1 MQKMLY
7 ALVLWLPLVTTAQQ
21 GFQVTVQEVSFTG
34 LPSVQSFAVGTHG
47 GLWLLVGGRAD
58 GLHQRQPFASFLAEG
73 NNTQMHVVDR
83 VAGQVWSVA
92 LSSLPTSVQEQ
103 LQSTNMAW
111 YQRDTV
117 LYLVGGY
124 GYSATAADHIT
135 HGRLTALN
143 IPGCVA
149 AVQAGG
155 SLAPHVRSVADSRM
169 AVTGG
174 NLGLIGST
182 FHLVGGQYFE
192 GRYNP
197 MGPNHGP
204 GFIQEYTEAVRRFG
218 VNDDGT
224 SLAVVSYTETSDPA
238 ELHRRDN
245 NMLPQIFPDGSF
257 GYTAFSGVFQP
268 TVDLPWLNTVNITA
282 TGHQAVAG
290 FNQMLSQY
298 HSAKMAVHDASSG
311 RMHSLFFGGMSRYR
325 YDAQG
330 NLITDDAV
338 PFVNTISVVTRTT
351 DGTMT
356 ELQLPQTM
364 PGLLGAGAEFIPA
377 AGMPYLPS
385 GILDLAALPM
395 GPQVVGHILGG
406 IESTADNIFFVNNGT
421 QSHAS
426 TRLFEVVI
434 EREETTAVA
443 RPVRATDVLQLHVA
457 PNPASNELQ
466 FTVRSLYPAQGT
478 ALLVA
483 TDGRTVLSQALWL
496 HAAGAQPLSM
506 PLRHVAPGNYL
517 LRVCDTGFCVDEPV
531 SVLGQ

>member
-1 MQKMLY
+1 MRNMLI
-7 ALVLWLPLVTTAQQ
+7 AAMLLLPLVTIAQQ
-21 GFQVTVQEVSFTG
+21 GFQLTVQEVPFTG

-47 GLWLLVGGRAD
+47 AQWLLVGGRAD

-73 NNTQMHVVDR
+73 NNAQMHVVDR
-83 VAGQVWSVA
+83 MAGQVWSVG
-92 LSSLPTSVQEQ
+92 LSSLPTAVQEQ

-111 YQRDTV
+111 YQLDTV
-117 LYLVGGY
+117 LYLIGGY

-149 AVQAGG
+149 AVQAGS
-155 SLAPHVRSVADSRM
+155 SLAPHVRSVSDTRM

-218 VNDDGT
+218 INDNGT
-224 SLAVVSYTETSDPA
+224 TMAVVSYTETSDPA

-257 GYTAFSGVFQP
+257 GYTIFSGVFQP

-298 HSAKMAVHDASSG
+298 HSAKIAVHDAASG
-311 RMHSLFFGGMSRYR
+311 RMHSVFFGGMSRYR
-325 YDAQG
+325 YNAQG
-330 NLITDDAV
+330 DLVTDDAV
-338 PFVNTISVVTRTT
+338 PFVNTISVVTRAS
-351 DGTMT
+351 DGTMS

-364 PGLLGAGAEFIPA
+364 PGLLGAGAEFVPA
-377 AGMPYLPS
+377 TGLPYLPS
-385 GILDLAALPM
+385 GILDLVTLPM
-395 GPQVVGHILGG
+395 GPQVVGHIIGG
-406 IESTADNIFFVNNGT
+406 IESTADNIFFVNDGT

-434 EREETTAVA
+434 ERQETTVVA
-443 RPVRATDVLQLHVA
+443 QSVHATDVLQLNVA
-457 PNPASNELQ
+457 PNPASDELR
-466 FTVRSLYPAQGT
+466 FAIGSLYPSQGM
-478 ALLVA
+478 AYLMG
-483 TDGRTVLSQALWL
+483 TDGRTVISQPIYI
-496 HAAGAQPLSM
+496 HGAGGQEVLM
-506 PLRHVAPGNYL
+506 PLRQVAPGNYL
-517 LRVCDTGFCVDEPV
+517 LRVCDSGFCVDEQV
-531 SVLGQ
+531 SVQDQ

>member
-1 MQKMLY
+1 M
-7 ALVLWLPLVTTAQQ
+7 ALWLPFVAAAQQ
-21 GFQVTVQEVSFTG
+21 GFQVTVQEVPFDG

-47 GLWLLVGGRAD
+47 DRWLLVGGRAD
-58 GLHQRQPFASFLAEG
+58 GLHQRQPFASFLAAG
-73 NNTQMHVVDR
+73 NNAQLHVVDR
-83 VAGQVWSVA
+83 AAEQVWSVS
-92 LSSLPTSVQEQ
+92 LSTLPTAVQEQ
-103 LQSTNMAW
+103 LQSTNMEW
-111 YQRDTV
+111 YQLDTV

-135 HGRLTALN
+135 HGRLTAIN
-143 IPGCVA
+143 IPGCVSA
-149 AVQAGG
+149 IQAGT
-155 SLAPHVRSVADSRM
+155 SLAPHVRSVADTRM

-197 MGPNHGP
+197 MGPDHGP
-204 GFIQEYTEAVRRFG
+204 GFVQEYTEAVRRFAI
-218 VNDDGT
+218 NDNGT
-224 SLAVVSYTETSDPA
+224 TLSVVSYTETSDPA

-268 TVDLPWLNTVNITA
+268 TVDLPWLNTVNISA
-282 TGHQAVAG
+282 SGHQAVAG

-298 HSAKMAVHDASSG
+298 HSAKLAVHDAAAG
-311 RMHSLFFGGMSRYR
+311 RMHSVFFGGMSRYR
-325 YDAQG
+325 YNTQG

-338 PFVNTISVVTRTT
+338 PFVNTISVVTRTD

-377 AGMPYLPS
+377 TGMPYLPS
-385 GILDLAALPM
+385 GILDLNALPT
-395 GPQVVGHILGG
+395 GQQVVGYIMGG
-406 IESTADNIFFVNNGT
+406 IESTAENIFFVNNGT

-443 RPVRATDVLQLHVA
+443 RPVRATDVLKLHVA
-457 PNPASNELQ
+457 PNPASGELR
-466 FTVRSLYPAQGT
+466 FTVNSLYPSEGHVY
-478 ALLVA
+478 LIG
-483 TDGRTVLSQALWL
+483 TDGRTVQSQGVRLQSV
-496 HAAGAQPLSM
+496 GAQPLNM
-506 PLRHVAPGNYL
+506 PLRHVALGNYI